1 VQEYSKGE
9 VFFLF
14 CFLSVCISVCVK
26 RCLDCRIYLFHYHH
40 CPFELLSFVII
51 CLFPLNVFLLRSCS
65 RVFAVGFEYKPP
77 LCCAPPPLC
86 HWPPSRV
93 RINLRVSAVVLHGRS
108 FSIRPDPETVQKR
121 HEAMHASRMQ
131 MQQQMDAASAL
142 FMEKQK
148 MREEEKRREKI
159 LAWERSQEGMSH
171 RGQAKLSQAVAA
183 EASAS
188 TVSQP
193 QKKTLRPN
201 DHNPLDGSSGSS
213 CGWRQGRR
221 GPTTGGG

>member
-1 VQEYSKGE
+1 MSGPRNQDPSIIQDAAEMVGG
-9 VFFLF
+9 
-14 CFLSVCISVCVK
+14 
-26 RCLDCRIYLFHYHH
+26 
-40 CPFELLSFVII
+40 LLSQYGW
-51 CLFPLNVFLLRSCS
+51 FLLLGIAVLCALYYYFQPLLHS
-65 RVFAVGFEYKPP
+65 RLAAWTQRKAE
-77 LCCAPPPLC
+77 
-86 HWPPSRV
+86 
-93 RINLRVSAVVLHGRS
+93 VLHIS
-108 FSIRPDPETVQKR
+108 DPETVQKR